1 MRTFISCIVLSILTA
16 IGYAQT
22 SSFYVRQAQS
32 YQREA
37 AYYLRQAESYQR
49 EADYYNR
56 QTQNNLREAEYYV
69 RQKNMTGRRY
79 IKTGRG
85 IWQTKLW
92 YILIKQ
98 TKQEIELLTIPKRPM
113 LC

>member
-37 AYYLRQAESYQR
+37 AYYLQQAKSYQR

-56 QTQNNLREAEYYV
+56 QTQNNLRDAEYYV
-69 RQKNMTGRRY
+69 RQKKYDRAKIYQDRARNMAD
-79 IKTGRG
+79 KA
-85 IWQTKLW
+85 
-92 YILIKQ
+92 
-98 TKQEIELLTIPKRPM
+98 
-113 LC
+113 